1 MRALFLIL
9 VILAGLTGA
18 SYAGARLATGKVVG
32 PNPKLGPL
40 TTEFAWGGIS
50 SLPDEP
56 RGWIMAYP
64 QAQEFGPD
72 GAEVYVSLTG
82 NVLGTWP
89 EDLAD
94 QMEARQSAEP

>member
-1 MRALFLIL
+1 MRALFLFL
-9 VILAGLTGA
+9 VIVAALMGA
-18 SYAGARLATGKVVG
+18 SYAGARLAAGQVMG
-32 PNPKLGPL
+32 PNPQMGPL

-50 SLPDEP
+50 SLPGEP

-64 QAQEFGPD
+64 QAGVFGPD
-72 GAEVYVSLTG
+72 GAEIYVSITG
-82 NVLGTWP
+82 KVLGTWP

>member
-1 MRALFLIL
+1 MRALLLIL
-9 VILAGLTGA
+9 VILAGLMGA
-18 SYAGARLATGKVVG
+18 SYAGARLAAGRVVG

-40 TTEFAWGGIS
+40 TTEFAWGGIP

-64 QAQEFGPD
+64 NAQEFGSD
-72 GAEVYVSLTG
+72 GAEIYVSLTG
-82 NVLGTWP
+82 RVLGTWP

-94 QMEARQSAEP
+94 QMEARRAAEP